1 MKNGSIVKDSHAP
14 IWMQTVEVYWV
25 HNPEVVEYGET
36 VLAIKKAKSRKTAV
50 PGSKF
55 LLLWDPRV
63 FATVAQLRDNI
74 RRSLNCQ
81 ALGLDLQS
89 VCVMYHCE
97 DGNCDEQTDGFVQ
110 ACATLR
116 GVFEGSGNSNFVLE
130 VRTDPFDTEDPMY
143 SLYKDDSD
151 PIDPVTYLEIY
162 T

>member
-1 MKNGSIVKDSHAP
+1 M
-14 IWMQTVEVYWV
+14 
-25 HNPEVVEYGET
+25 HNPEVAEYGER
-36 VLAIKKAKSRKTAV
+36 VLAIQKAKSRKVAV

-55 LLLWDPRV
+55 VFPWDPRV
-63 FATVAQLRDNI
+63 FAPGAQLRDNI

-97 DGNCDEQTDGFVQ
+97 DGNCDEQADGFVQ
-110 ACATLR
+110 AWATLR

-130 VRTDPFDTEDPMY
+130 IRMEPLDTEDPMY

-151 PIDPVTYLEIY
+151 PIDPITYLEIY